1 MPDVHA
7 LGGNIRLYA
16 DNKVF
21 YVYESATGNP
31 YAFFGDLKAYV
42 TAKLM
47 WNAYQPVDPLIDRF
61 MKAIY
66 GPAAGK
72 AREVLDLFETYE
84 RDLVNTR
91 MGYGEDVCNTNWPD
105 ALFERAAGLWKEAE
119 SLAAGTPH
127 AEVVHRARFGND
139 TTRLA
144 RYVSRL
150 AEGEPVDESASMRD
164 EMLAVAKELLEI
176 DAEREKRIAA
186 NPDEKCW
193 KWGWGWES
201 RRKLKPKIKSFVDG
215 RKVRSSKKRSRSDR
229 KSKRSEK
236 AK

>member
-1 MPDVHA
+1 MERIA
-7 LGGNIRLYA
+7 LSRR
-16 DNKVF
+16 
-21 YVYESATGNP
+21 YEN
-31 YAFFGDLKAYV
+31 
-42 TAKLM
+42 
-47 WNAYQPVDPLIDRF
+47 PLIDRF

-91 MGYGEDVCNTNWPD
+91 MGYAEDVCNTNWPD

-127 AEVVHRARFGND
+127 AEAVHRARFGND

-150 AEGEPVDESASMRD
+150 AEKEPVDESASMRE
-164 EMLAVAKELLEI
+164 EMLAVANEMLEI
-176 DAEREKRIAA
+176 DAAREKSLAA
-186 NPDEKCW
+186 DPDAKVW

-201 RRKLKPKIKSFVDG
+201 RRKLKPKVLSFVNG
-215 RKVRSSKKRSRSDR
+215 RKIRSGKKRSRQNR
-229 KSKRSEK
+229 KGSEK